1 MALRD
6 VEGAWQ
12 DPEDW
17 TLGFGFNMSINKKA
31 TVKKYQPCLKIEDRL
46 LAPEQLK
53 LPFLEERG
61 GQREQPLPRPHIL
74 LPYPAESLALSL
86 LLCVPFWTSLH
97 RDLTADVHSSP
108 EPTLALVPMLSLPQ
122 GWKIRENYSISHTT
136 NSASTA
142 VCIQMASLCS

>member
-31 TVKKYQPCLKIEDRL
+31 TVKKYQPSLKVEDRL

-61 GQREQPLPRPHIL
+61 GQTEQPLPRPHIL
-74 LPYPAESLALSL
+74 LPYPAESLALFPFA
-86 LLCVPFWTSLH
+86 LCTFLNFSAQRSHSRCPQ
-97 RDLTADVHSSP
+97 LTRAHISP
-108 EPTLALVPMLSLPQ
+108 GSDAQSPSGVEDKGKLF
-122 GWKIRENYSISHTT
+122 Y
-136 NSASTA
+136 
-142 VCIQMASLCS
+142 